1 MSKKRISGLRK
12 IVMIGLVSLLWT
24 GTGCSLQESLID
36 GFYAGISD
44 TIAAIVSGAA
54 LGTVAGGGS

>member
-12 IVMIGLVSLLWT
+12 FFMVGLVSLLWT
-24 GTGCSLQESLID
+24 GTGCSLQEALID
-36 GFYAGISD
+36 GFYGGISD

-54 LGTVAGGGS
+54 LDTVGGDGG

>member
-12 IVMIGLVSLLWT
+12 FVLVGVLSLLCT
-24 GTGCSLQESLID
+24 GTGCSLQEALVD
-36 GFYAGISD
+36 GFYGGISD

-54 LGTVAGGGS
+54 LDAVAGDGS

>member
-12 IVMIGLVSLLWT
+12 LVMVGVVSLLWT
-24 GTGCSLQESLID
+24 GTGCSLQEALID
-36 GFYAGISD
+36 GLYGGISD

-54 LGTVAGGGS
+54 LGTVAGDGS